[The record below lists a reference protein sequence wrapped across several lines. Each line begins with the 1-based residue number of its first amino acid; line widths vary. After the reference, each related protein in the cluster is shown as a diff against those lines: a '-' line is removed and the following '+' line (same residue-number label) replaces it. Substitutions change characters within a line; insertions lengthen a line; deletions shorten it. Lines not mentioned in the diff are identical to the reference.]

1 METTLYE
8 LSFNF
13 AGFIGVL
20 FPLLV
25 SIALFFANEILGDRK
40 GSKSDAQTDDNEIV
54 DECKGSNSDTKIGT
68 KEMSPKAF
76 KIFTRVIGG
85 FLAACSL
92 LFVVSYIIE
101 YREYKTR
108 LDNNDIFVAEGYV
121 TNFQEFSA
129 TEKMPES
136 FEIDGVYFE
145 YSKQDKT
152 NGYHNIAEKGGVI
165 THDGQYL
172 KIKYV
177 TNGKEGNIILAI
189 YEKE

>member
-8 LSFNF
+8 FSFNY
-13 AGFIGVL
+13 AGFVGLI

-25 SIALFFANEILGDRK
+25 SIVLFFANEIVEIVGNRMS
-40 GSKSDAQTDDNEIV
+40 SKSAAPI
-54 DECKGSNSDTKIGT
+54 DTKEI
-68 KEMSPKAF
+68 SPRIF
-76 KIFTRVIGG
+76 KIFTRILGV
-85 FLAACSL
+85 FLTVCCLVFA
-92 LFVVSYIIE
+92 VSYIIE

-108 LDNNDIFVAEGYV
+108 LDNDDVLVAEGYV
-121 TNFQEFSA
+121 ANFQKFSA
-129 TEKMPES
+129 TEKMPEN

-165 THDGQYL
+165 TQNGQHL

-177 TNGKEGNIILAI
+177 ANEEDKNVILAI
-189 YEKE
+189 YELE

>member
-101 YREYKTR
+101 YKTR

-177 TNGKEGNIILAI
+177 TNGKDGNIILAI
-189 YEKE
+189 YEKD